1 MATHSFS
8 LVTFIQELRR
18 FLLTRAHIASKKFV
32 IPLHSACD
40 KYTYAPWVY
49 FVLLLCVHLC
59 IQYKSC
65 IWRLE
70 VDVGSLIDPGTHWLA
85 RLVVRSKSL
94 PFSELGLW
102 MCPTMPAFIWILGI
116 RVGAGLHSYVTG
128 TLRLHCLPK
137 LPFILLVYMTNSYFL
152 YK

>member
-1 MATHSFS
+1 MATRSFS

-65 IWRLE
+65 IWRLG
-70 VDVGSLIDPGTHWLA
+70 VDVGSHHACFYMDPGHPCGC
-85 RLVVRSKSL
+85 RSSFLCDRHFKTTLS
-94 PFSELGLW
+94 PNSHSFYWCMWQTRISCINNYWNE
-102 MCPTMPAFIWILGI
+102 FIVNINL
-116 RVGAGLHSYVTG
+116 
-128 TLRLHCLPK
+128 
-137 LPFILLVYMTNSYFL
+137 
-152 YK
+152 